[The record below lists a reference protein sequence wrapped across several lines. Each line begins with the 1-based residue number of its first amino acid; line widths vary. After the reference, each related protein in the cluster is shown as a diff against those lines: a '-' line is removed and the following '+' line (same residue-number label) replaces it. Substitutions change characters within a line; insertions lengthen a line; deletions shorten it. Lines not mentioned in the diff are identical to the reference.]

1 MLLQASKEGIIV
13 AVHALSRRL
22 RPSRAAVGE
31 TILFVPLTIAVWLE
45 NERWLSECLE
55 LGVGTFGADPQD
67 AADQAMDA
75 VCSYLNTLEELGER
89 ERVFAEKSIAV
100 YTSPP
105 AEVHVPHLSRE
116 IVERDQIQI
125 RPFEFPMAFA

>member
-1 MLLQASKEGIIV
+1 M
-13 AVHALSRRL
+13 HARSRRL
-22 RPSRAAVGE
+22 RRSHSGSSATEGE
-31 TILFVPLTIAVWLE
+31 TILFVPLTIAVWFE

-75 VCSYLNTLEELGER
+75 VFSYLNTLEELGER

-100 YTSPP
+100 YTSHP

-125 RPFEFPMAFA
+125 RPFEFPMGFA